1 MAPIVNEISKRVF
14 LMEGMTLDRNV
25 LKRFVLIFLLSFF
38 IIHPSPAPGK
48 ELKIAL
54 LLWRG
59 ETMAEKGFID
69 GLHSYGYKTK
79 FSTFDVAQDLT
90 KLGNALNYIASQ
102 SDVFDYIYTF
112 GTTISRRT
120 QIVLN
125 NKIPQ
130 IFNVVTD
137 PMGAGIME
145 GKGETRGNIS
155 GASDAVPV
163 SRLLEITVDLFRFKK
178 LGLFFNPREKNS
190 MLSRKEIYT
199 GAKVLGFEVI
209 DFRSPPVAQILQQNL
224 QKLRDNPA
232 MIDAVYLPS
241 DSFLVSNATLIGAQ
255 LQSLKIL
262 SFGSVR
268 NYIES
273 GVLMGFAVDYYELGK
288 AVAAIVDRNQ
298 RGEELR
304 QIPVV
309 RADFSLMINQ
319 TTSDLLG
326 VKIPEFKSIKT
337 KIIP

>member
-1 MAPIVNEISKRVF
+1 VLNGASSKGNIEIGFPHGGVTVNRNIIKRSILV
-14 LMEGMTLDRNV
+14 
-25 LKRFVLIFLLSFF
+25 FLLSFF
-38 IIHPSPAPGK
+38 ITHPTPSPGK
-48 ELKIAL
+48 ELNIAL

-69 GLHSYGYKTK
+69 GLREFGYTTE
-79 FSTFDVAQDLT
+79 FSTFDVSQDLT
-90 KLGNALNYIASQ
+90 KLGNALSYIASQ
-102 SDVFDYIYTF
+102 SDAFDYVYTF

-120 QIVLN
+120 QIIIN

-130 IFNVVTD
+130 LFNVVTD
-137 PMGAGIME
+137 PVGAGIM
-145 GKGETRGNIS
+145 GGNIS

-163 SRLLEITVDLFRFKK
+163 SKLLEIINELFRFQK

-199 GAKVLGFEVI
+199 RAKVLGIEVV
-209 DFRSPPVAQILQQNL
+209 DFRSPPVEQILHQNL
-224 QKLRDNPA
+224 QKLADNPA

-241 DSFLVSNATLIGAQ
+241 DSFLVSNATLIGAR

-268 NYIES
+268 NYIEA
-273 GVLMGFAVDYYELGK
+273 GVLMGFVVDYYELGK
-288 AVAAIVDRNQ
+288 SVAAIVDRNQ
-298 RGEELR
+298 RGEALQ

-309 RADFSLMINQ
+309 RADFTLMINQ

-326 VKIPEFKSIKT
+326 VKIPEFESLKT

>member
-1 MAPIVNEISKRVF
+1 
-14 LMEGMTLDRNV
+14 
-25 LKRFVLIFLLSFF
+25 
-38 IIHPSPAPGK
+38 
-48 ELKIAL
+48 
-54 LLWRG
+54 
-59 ETMAEKGFID
+59 MAEKGFID
-69 GLHSYGYKTK
+69 GLHEFGYKTE
-79 FSTFDVAQDLT
+79 FFRYDVAQDLT
-90 KLGNALNYIASQ
+90 KLGTALNHIASQ
-102 SDVFDYIYTF
+102 SDAFDYVYTF

-120 QIVLN
+120 QIVIN

-130 IFNVVTD
+130 LFNVVTD
-137 PMGAGIME
+137 PVGAGIME

-163 SRLLEITVDLFRFKK
+163 SKLLEITNELFRFQK

-190 MLSRKEIYT
+190 MLSRKKIYT
-199 GAKVLGFEVI
+199 RAKVLDFEVI
-209 DFRSPPVAQILQQNL
+209 DFRSPPVEQILQQNL
-224 QKLRDNPA
+224 QKLADNPA
-232 MIDAVYLPS
+232 MVDAVYLPS
-241 DSFLVSNATLIGAQ
+241 DSFLVSNATLIGAR

-273 GVLMGFAVDYYELGK
+273 GVLMGFVVDYYELGK

-298 RGEELR
+298 RGEELQ

-326 VKIPEFKSIKT
+326 VKIPEFESLNT